1 MTIYLCG
8 HGFVALDHLVSVCFS
23 GFILSSVL
31 GSSTP
36 WLPPVNFSLS
46 HCRAG
51 LYHSSAQNVLCLTIF
66 GIVLFLL
73 VPIRYMSCCF
83 LSLLDI
89 LTWEYWTG
97 WKMITACHLFFC
109 KASGWPNSSFG
120 IFTLLKTQA
129 NFFG

>member
-8 HGFVALDHLVSVCFS
+8 HGFVALDHLVSMCFWL
-23 GFILSSVL
+23 ILSSVL

-36 WLPPVNFSLS
+36 CFLVNFSLS

-97 WKMITACHLFFC
+97 VEMITACHLFFC
-109 KASGWPNSSFG
+109 KVLSY
-120 IFTLLKTQA
+120 
-129 NFFG
+129 